1 MKENKILIIVGP
13 TASGKSSLAIK
24 LAKKLNGEII
34 SADSRQ
40 VYKGLNIG
48 TGKVTKKEMAG
59 ISHHLLDV
67 ADQKK
72 IFNVSD
78 FKKLAEEKIEEILKN
93 NKLPIVVG
101 GTGFYVDALT
111 GLRSFP
117 EVPVNTKLRKHLEK
131 KSKEELYKLLLKK
144 DSRRAKE
151 IDKNNKVR
159 IIRALEIIEALGKV
173 PKIKPVKPKYKFIY
187 IGLKLPKE
195 ELDLKILKRL
205 MSRLNNGMVDE
216 AMKLHKKGLSFK
228 RMEQLGLEYRYLA
241 KYLKKEISKKE
252 LVDLLYK
259 EIKQYARRQNQ
270 WFKTNKNIK
279 WFKPEEFKEIL
290 KYARIAELGP

>member
-1 MKENKILIIVGP
+1 MKKVLIIVGP
-13 TASGKSSLAIK
+13 TASGKSAIAIK
-24 LAKKLNGEII
+24 LAKKLSGEII

-48 TGKVTKKEMAG
+48 TGKVTKKEMQG
-59 ISHHLLDV
+59 VPHHLLDIENP
-67 ADQKK
+67 KK
-72 IFNVSD
+72 QFTVSD
-78 FKKLAEEKIEEILKN
+78 FKKLAEEKIEEILNK

-101 GTGFYVDALT
+101 GTGFYIDSLT

-117 EVPVNTKLRKHLEK
+117 EVPINKKLRKILDK
-131 KSKEELYKLLLKK
+131 KTSDKLYKILLKK
-144 DSRRAKE
+144 DPRRAE
-151 IDKNNKVR
+151 NIDKNNKVR

-173 PKIKPVKPKYKFIY
+173 PKIKPVKQKYKFVY
-187 IGLKLPKE
+187 IGLKIPKE

-205 MSRLNNGMVDE
+205 MNRLSNGMIEE
-216 AMKLHKKGLSFK
+216 AKKLNKNGLSFK
-228 RMEQLGLEYRYLA
+228 RMNELGLEYRYLA

-252 LVDLLYK
+252 LVDELFK

-270 WFKTNKNIK
+270 WFKTNKDIR
-279 WFKPEEFKEIL
+279 WFEPKEFKEIL